1 MFGSNE
7 EELNFNF
14 LFRLMIVH
22 NEEKNNP
29 KTSLKMSQK
38 CYYVDIIVVD
48 ASLKNNPVQ
57 MYRRHPQH

>member
-1 MFGSNE
+1 
-7 EELNFNF
+7 
-14 LFRLMIVH
+14 MIVH

-57 MYRRHPQH
+57 MYRRHPQHWTKTIS